1 MVVTDSFHGT
11 AFSLIF
17 EKNFVCI
24 NPKDEL
30 GHLKNNE
37 RIVNILTITNLKE
50 HYISMDDIND
60 FDFHKDTDYIVEGSS
75 FSFFEDG
82 RISKFFKHRDSTASI
97 LAFGKLYGYPWGKI
111 VKSAMFRNI
120 RFPEQFWF
128 EDTLFAMIIYPKANI
143 VHTVSDEVYAYR
155 VNMKGI
161 TQSARNNPRAIESL
175 WITECLI
182 AEQKSRTY
190 YSKLHTINTS
200 IRSP

>member
-1 MVVTDSFHGT
+1 MVQHSLLFLKRALVT
-11 AFSLIF
+11 
-17 EKNFVCI
+17 CI
-24 NPKDEL
+24 NPKDEF

-37 RIVNILTITNLKE
+37 RIVNILAITNLKE

-120 RFPEQFWF
+120 RFLNNFGF
-128 EDTLFAMIIYPKANI
+128 LRIHFFAMIIYPKANI

-175 WITECLI
+175 LD
-182 AEQKSRTY
+182 
-190 YSKLHTINTS
+190 N
-200 IRSP
+200 